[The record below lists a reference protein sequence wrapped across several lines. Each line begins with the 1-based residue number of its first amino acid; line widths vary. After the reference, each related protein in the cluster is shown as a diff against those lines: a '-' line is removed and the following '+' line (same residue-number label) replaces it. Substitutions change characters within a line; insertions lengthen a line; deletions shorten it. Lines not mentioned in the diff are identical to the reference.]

1 MDFAGLA
8 RKYWRTVTLS
18 RTAPNVT
25 SHIGALQH
33 IDRCLKNHT

>member
-1 MDFAGLA
+1 MEFAGLA
-8 RKYWRTVTLS
+8 RKYWRTVTHL

-33 IDRCLKNHT
+33 IDGRFENHT